1 MSDKPLFKQLL
12 EASTIGLNLVLATFV
27 GLAMGYGL
35 DHILDKYLHLKT
47 YPWFTIIF
55 LLLGIIAG
63 FREMVKMARKRYD
76 GYDGNNKK
84 GI

>member
-1 MSDKPLFKQLL
+1 MSEKPLFKQLL

-35 DHILDKYLHLKT
+35 DKLFNT
-47 YPWFTIIF
+47 SPWLTIIF

-63 FREMVKMARKRYD
+63 FRELIRVARKTYN
-76 GYDGNNKK
+76 GNNKK
-84 GI
+84 GL